1 MHQVVFPP
9 IDVAMKIGISI
20 GVGMLVGF
28 EREWSNKDVGIRTFA
43 LVSLFGA
50 LASLMG
56 TPYAIAALAGVL
68 LLTVVV
74 NIRSMLVDRSLELT
88 TSVALAVTYLL
99 GALVGLGHMFT
110 PVAAA
115 IVMTM
120 LLAWKTELRRF
131 AGGVNPEEIRSAVLL
146 CLIGFVIYPI
156 LPDRFIDRWD
166 LFNPREAWLIV
177 IVIGAIGF
185 VNYVLLRLYS
195 TRGLYWT
202 ATLGGLVNSTA
213 TVAELSSSLSR
224 AGLTRKLSTLVQ
236 LTTLAMFARN
246 AVLLLI
252 FAPRALFT
260 ALLPL
265 VCMCIPT
272 AVELVLGHR
281 RQEEGKG
288 ELSLSSPL
296 SLKKV
301 LRFALFFVVIEIVG
315 SLAVR
320 YAGHLGFL
328 VVSVI
333 GGFVSSASATAAAAS
348 LAVHGSV
355 SLWAAGTG
363 AVLASMASAIVN
375 VPLVSRGSR
384 DSRATRRVLLIT
396 VLQVLIG
403 AAALA
408 AQKYLIRL

>member
-9 IDVAMKIGISI
+9 IDIAMKIGISI

-43 LVSLFGA
+43 LVSLLGT
-50 LASLMG
+50 LAAMIG
-56 TPYAIAALAGVL
+56 PAYAIASLSGVL

-74 NIRSMLVDRSLELT
+74 NVRSLLVDRSLELT
-88 TSVALAVTYLL
+88 TSVALAVTFLL
-99 GALVGLGHMFT
+99 GTLVGLGHLFT
-110 PVAAA
+110 PVASA

-156 LPDRFIDRWD
+156 LPNRFVDRWS

-213 TVAELSSSLSR
+213 TVAELVESLSHGEF
-224 AGLTRKLSTLVQ
+224 ASTLSLLVQ
-236 LTTLAMFARN
+236 LTTLAMFLRN
-246 AVLLLI
+246 AVLLGL
-252 FAPRALFT
+252 FAPRALYS
-260 ALLPL
+260 ALPPL
-265 VCMCIPT
+265 GCMCIP
-272 AVELVLGHR
+272 AAIEMLLARRRVE
-281 RQEEGKG
+281 EAKG
-288 ELSLSSPL
+288 EVALSSPL

-301 LRFALFFVVIEIVG
+301 LSFALLFVAIEVVG
-315 SLAVR
+315 ALAVR

-328 VVSVI
+328 FVSVI
-333 GGFVSSASATAAAAS
+333 GGFVSSASSTAAAAS
-348 LAVHGSV
+348 LATHGTV
-355 SLWAAGTG
+355 SAAAAGSG
-363 AVLASMASAIVN
+363 AVLASIASAAMN
-375 VPLVSRGSR
+375 VPLVARGAKQAS
-384 DSRATRRVLLIT
+384 ATRRVMLVT
-396 VLQVLIG
+396 GLQIAIG
-403 AAALA
+403 MAALIA
-408 AQKYLIRL
+408 EHLWLK